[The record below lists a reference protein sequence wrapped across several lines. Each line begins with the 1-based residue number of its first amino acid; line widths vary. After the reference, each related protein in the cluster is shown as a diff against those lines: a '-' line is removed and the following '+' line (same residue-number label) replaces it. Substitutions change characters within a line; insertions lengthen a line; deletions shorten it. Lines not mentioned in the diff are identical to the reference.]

1 MLISLLA
8 AVGTPSEIKRGVKGE
23 KEHRERWNQRK
34 ECKEKEHRERWR
46 KCKEREYRE
55 TLVPK
60 EAA

>member
-34 ECKEKEHRERWR
+34 EC
-46 KCKEREYRE
+46 
-55 TLVPK
+55 
-60 EAA
+60 